1 MWSIVDYLARKLKNI
16 ISPRFKILNPIPYIL
31 SSILF
36 IIPTSFVDAQTI
48 TWTEKTPSVDLPSGV
63 KFYEGVRE
71 NPKFKAWYLEV
82 DLNVSEI
89 ALVPYLAKDGTET
102 ITNFSS
108 RENTFATI
116 NGGYFG
122 GSISYST
129 LINPGQVLAQ
139 NISSLTRNS
148 KGYPVIRSMFGI
160 KEDRSMS
167 VDWIYHFG
175 GNLENL
181 YKFEEPLPYT
191 SSSDNPLPAPQKADG
206 MQYSDAYM
214 GVGGGPILVKGDSVH
229 VSYNEEIFWGS
240 GVGKDD
246 ADPRTA
252 VGYTNDGKAILMVV
266 DGRQSASLGVSLPE
280 LAQIMIDLGAT
291 EAINLDGG
299 GSSQMAIGDSLINR
313 PSGGTFQRSVATFLS
328 IVDADSIPKEPVV
341 DFEEII
347 DTGDDSAS
355 VSSGWSESA
364 NSGFY
369 GETKSLIALGGDGSV
384 LVEFKPDLP
393 DEGLFEL
400 YGWWVSSGNRAKQAP
415 FIVQHSSG
423 TDTVYAD
430 QTINNSQWIKLGE
443 YTFAGSNSDKVIIS
457 NFGVATDRYVVADA
471 IRFVG
476 IENNTGVY
484 SEDEYSTPANF
495 RILPAYPNPFNPS
508 TTINYVLSVSST
520 ITVEVFDIVG
530 RKVTTLFSGKKNNGT
545 HTISWNASSQSSGV
559 YLIKVKAENS
569 SGSFT
574 DIQKVTLIK

>member
-1 MWSIVDYLARKLKNI
+1 MIFMHLDLKFSMGYLHK
-16 ISPRFKILNPIPYIL
+16 KINFMKAPLL
-31 SSILF
+31 FLFLF
-36 IIPTSFVDAQTI
+36 IASGSFFGVSAQAI
-48 TWTEKTPSVDLPSGV
+48 TWTEKTDNVNLPTGV

-71 NPKFKAWYLEV
+71 SPKFKAWYLEV
-82 DLNVSEI
+82 DMSVSEI
-89 ALVPYLAKDGTET
+89 ALVPYIAKNGTES
-102 ITNFSS
+102 ITNFAS
-108 RENTFATI
+108 REKTFATI

-122 GSISYST
+122 GGISYST
-129 LINPGQVLAQ
+129 LVNPGQVLAQ
-139 NISSLTRNS
+139 NVSSLTRNS
-148 KGYPVIRSMFGI
+148 KSYPVIRSMFGI

-175 GNLENL
+175 GSLENL
-181 YKFEEPLPYT
+181 YKFEAPLPYS
-191 SSSDNPLPAPQKADG
+191 SSSDDPLTAPQKSSG
-206 MQYSDAYM
+206 ELYSDAFM

-240 GVGKDD
+240 GVGRDD

-313 PSGGTFQRSVATFLS
+313 PSGGSFQRNVATFLAV
-328 IVDADSIPKEPVV
+328 VDADSIPKAPVV

-369 GETKSLIALGGDGSV
+369 AETKSLIALGGDGSV
-384 LVEFKPDLP
+384 TVDFNPALP
-393 DEGLFEL
+393 DEGLYQV
-400 YGWWVSSGNRAKQAP
+400 YGWWVSSGNRAKKAP
-415 FIVQHSSG
+415 FIIQHSTG
-423 TDTVYAD
+423 TDTLYAD
-430 QTINNSQWIKLGE
+430 QTVNNSQWVKLGE
-443 YTFAGSNSDKVIIS
+443 YRFSGTHTDQVTVN
-457 NFGVATDRYVVADA
+457 NFGVASDRYVVADA
-471 IRFVG
+471 VRFVG
-476 IENNTGVY
+476 IEDNTGVY
-484 SEDEYSTPANF
+484 NEYEVSNPESF
-495 RILPAYPNPFNPS
+495 KLLPAYPNPFNPS
-508 TTINYVLSVSST
+508 TNIQYQLSVNST
-520 ITVEVFDIVG
+520 VTVEVFDTIG
-530 RKVTTLFSGKKNNGT
+530 RKITTLFSGNRSYGT
-545 HTISWNASSQSSGV
+545 HSLNWDASSVSSGI
-559 YLIKVKAENS
+559 YLIKVKAING